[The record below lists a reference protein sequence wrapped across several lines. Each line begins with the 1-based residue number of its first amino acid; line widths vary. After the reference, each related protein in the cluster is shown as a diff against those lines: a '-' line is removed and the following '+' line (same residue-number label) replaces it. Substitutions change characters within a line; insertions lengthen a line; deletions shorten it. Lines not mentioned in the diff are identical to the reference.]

1 MALFL
6 VLLNIL
12 TLIVGT
18 VGCTLGVIAGNILSI
33 AIGGVAVLLSIYTIL
48 ANTQED

>member
-1 MALFL
+1 MGLFL

-18 VGCTLGVIAGNILSI
+18 VGCTLGIITGNIFSI
-33 AIGGVAVLLSIYTIL
+33 ALAGVAVLLSIYNIL